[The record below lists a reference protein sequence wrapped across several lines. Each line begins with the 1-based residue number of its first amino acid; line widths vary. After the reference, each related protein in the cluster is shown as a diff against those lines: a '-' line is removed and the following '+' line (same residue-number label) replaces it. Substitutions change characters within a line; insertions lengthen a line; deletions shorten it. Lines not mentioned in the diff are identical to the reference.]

1 MNSNKYYA
9 WFKYVRRMPLRTRL
23 ILAFVVLILSSASA
37 TIMIGNT
44 VFSRTVDHMVQNKG
58 QQIETTA
65 MYAQLKDTTTT
76 LFTSLIASGM
86 IFGFIMT
93 YLFSLWLVKPI
104 AKLAEA
110 MNRVA
115 EGDLDL
121 KVRIES
127 ADELGKLA
135 RAFNRMVAA
144 IKERDYKLM
153 EFNENRFTAVE
164 KQISIGRLAAGV
176 AHEINNPLTAVL
188 SLSSLLYKK
197 TSPSDPGHE
206 DLSLIVTETTRC
218 REIVR
223 NLLDFARERPVEM
236 KIIDINQVIRE
247 TIVLT
252 KKYEELEKVTVLLE
266 LSPQALLVNA
276 DPKLMQQVF
285 INLILNAAEA
295 TDAGGRI
302 WVKSEDDSSGGFVQI
317 VIKDTGKGIPR
328 EYRNRV
334 FEPFFTTKGSR
345 KGTGLG
351 LSVSLG
357 IIQRHKGTIQLDSEE
372 NQGTTMIVI
381 IPRIQPPTEEVLV

>member
-188 SLSSLLYKK
+188 S
-197 TSPSDPGHE
+197 
-206 DLSLIVTETTRC
+206 
-218 REIVR
+218 
-223 NLLDFARERPVEM
+223 
-236 KIIDINQVIRE
+236 
-247 TIVLT
+247 
-252 KKYEELEKVTVLLE
+252 
-266 LSPQALLVNA
+266 
-276 DPKLMQQVF
+276 
-285 INLILNAAEA
+285 
-295 TDAGGRI
+295 
-302 WVKSEDDSSGGFVQI
+302 
-317 VIKDTGKGIPR
+317 
-328 EYRNRV
+328 
-334 FEPFFTTKGSR
+334 
-345 KGTGLG
+345 
-351 LSVSLG
+351 
-357 IIQRHKGTIQLDSEE
+357 
-372 NQGTTMIVI
+372 
-381 IPRIQPPTEEVLV
+381 